1 MALWS
6 EIDRPSHLESGPVST
21 LVSRAGVGCA
31 RAGGTRRSIGVASRG
46 VEVGAPGDAAVERV
60 VGPWIPPHVSESS
73 DPRGQPRTVSWSSM
87 RRAWRALCAPRR
99 APAWR
104 SAFVRRRARPSAREG
119 RSSPRRPKRPRR
131 AFRDCPRSEKPEA
144 DTFCTPEGCKKY
156 LPRALGTTRG
166 FRKYLGDVSGT
177 LRGSEI
183 TSEMSLEPLGVPEV
197 PTSGSRNPSGCSES
211 TSLGLLAARDLLS
224 VSLARFWSLREL
236 HRRSASAS

>member
-1 MALWS
+1 MDPSPRERRRIRGGSHARCLGARCGARG
-6 EIDRPSHLESGPVST
+6 ERFARRVELRPGGLRSCGVAHDLRRV
-21 LVSRAGVGCA
+21 RAA
-31 RAGGTRRSIGVASRG
+31 RA
-46 VEVGAPGDAAVERV
+46 RV
-60 VGPWIPPHVSESS
+60 
-73 DPRGQPRTVSWSSM
+73 DR
-87 RRAWRALCAPRR
+87 
-99 APAWR
+99 
-104 SAFVRRRARPSAREG
+104 
-119 RSSPRRPKRPRR
+119 KRPRR
-131 AFRDCPRSEKPEA
+131 AFQDCPRSEKPEA

-177 LRGSEI
+177 LRGSES